1 MKIIKDIKGTASEL
15 KENRAYDLLVERV
28 GESGAAHS
36 IQTKLQER
44 GLTVK
49 QWENYRQVRK
59 VMHSNPLGV
68 NEILS
73 DVDLLTDTILSN

>member
-15 KENRAYDLLVERV
+15 KENRAYDMLVERV
-28 GESGAAHS
+28 GEAGATHS

-44 GLTVK
+44 GLTIK
-49 QWENYRQVRK
+49 QWNNYRQVRR

-68 NEILS
+68 SETLS
-73 DVDLLTDTILSN
+73 DVDSLTNTILG